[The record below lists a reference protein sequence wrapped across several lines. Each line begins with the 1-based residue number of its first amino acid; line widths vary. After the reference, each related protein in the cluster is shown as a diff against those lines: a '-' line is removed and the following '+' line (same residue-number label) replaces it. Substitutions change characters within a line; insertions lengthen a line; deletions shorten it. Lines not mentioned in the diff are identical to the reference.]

1 MEQKHTIAEHL
12 STPLVSSGVRVARSL
27 VFRVM
32 FRMSLFVCLFVCL
45 LFVCLNF
52 VCFLVFFFLVLFL
65 LVIALSVHLRFM
77 ASDYLLV
84 LSNFPQLITKD
95 N

>member
-1 MEQKHTIAEHL
+1 VEQKHTIAEHL

-27 VFRVM
+27 VFRVL

-45 LFVCLNF
+45 FVF
-52 VCFLVFFFLVLFL
+52 FVFFFLVLFL